1 MPRSRP
7 VRFATALGR
16 AVVYTVAG
24 VLVLVAIALAALETG
39 WAKNQLRGL
48 IVRQANQY
56 LTAHLEIE
64 RFEGSIFR
72 GLTLGGVRLSQDGE
86 QLIAIDE
93 VALSYSIR
101 ELFEQGTVIRRITL
115 TRPQVAAAK
124 QADGRWNLAA
134 LVRRERRENQ
144 QSGPGR
150 PIHILSI
157 GVVDA
162 EVVLKDRLTFGA
174 ARVPSHFEHLNA
186 EFSFDYVPVTWTLDF
201 ATASWAGIVG
211 ELTVTSLSGRIA
223 SGGEGWRFEGL
234 NVQTPESGF
243 TLNGR
248 VDRRVS
254 PTELDLTV
262 KARRFAFQEW
272 AGVLSGLR
280 NLAIQGPFTTRLKGP
295 LARLATDIEMTTNA
309 GAITGS
315 LVLNTTVP

>member
-1 MPRSRP
+1 MHRSRP
-7 VRFATALGR
+7 YRFARALSRGL
-16 AVVYTVAG
+16 VYAVAG
-24 VLVLVAIALAALETG
+24 LLVLVALGIAAVETG
-39 WAKNQLRGL
+39 WVKNQLRAL

-56 LTAHLEIE
+56 LTANLEIE

-72 GLTLGGVRLSQDGE
+72 GLTLGGVRLSRDGQ
-86 QLIAIDE
+86 QLIAIDQ

-115 TRPQVAAAK
+115 IRPHVVAAK

-186 EFSFDYVPVTWTLDF
+186 EFSFDYVPVTWTLD
-201 ATASWAGIVG
+201 
-211 ELTVTSLSGRIA
+211 
-223 SGGEGWRFEGL
+223 
-234 NVQTPESGF
+234 
-243 TLNGR
+243 
-248 VDRRVS
+248 
-254 PTELDLTV
+254 
-262 KARRFAFQEW
+262 
-272 AGVLSGLR
+272 
-280 NLAIQGPFTTRLKGP
+280 
-295 LARLATDIEMTTNA
+295 
-309 GAITGS
+309 
-315 LVLNTTVP
+315 